1 MIRLHNV
8 KIPLDYTKKTLAQ
21 AACKRLGCTQG
32 QLAGCEISKKSVDA
46 RKKNDVCFVVSLD
59 VTLRNPQDEKR
70 MSARLAPSWPCTW
83 LRSTA
88 QWLDCRIS

>member
-21 AACKRLGCTQG
+21 AACKKLGCTQG
-32 QLAGCEISKKSVDA
+32 QLACCEISKKSVDA

-59 VTLRNPQDEKR
+59 VSLRSAQDER
-70 MSARLAPSWPCTW
+70 RIAARLAPSVGG
-83 LRSTA
+83 
-88 QWLDCRIS
+88 II